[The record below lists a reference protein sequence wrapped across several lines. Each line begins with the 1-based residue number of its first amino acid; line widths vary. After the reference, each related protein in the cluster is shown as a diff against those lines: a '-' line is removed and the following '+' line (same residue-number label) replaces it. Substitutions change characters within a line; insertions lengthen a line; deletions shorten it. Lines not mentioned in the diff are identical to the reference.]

1 VFAALVICPD
11 EALLEA
17 ILRLAQQTGQV
28 LVAKTLDHYPAP
40 YELERLLSA
49 GAPDVLFVELTDAV
63 AAIGVARQT
72 RRVSPATATVGVG
85 GNWER
90 ETAGYREATGIC
102 ALLPV
107 PLSEGAFRDSLRR
120 AVHAVSGDLQP
131 GLFAFLPAKAGSGAT
146 VTALHVAGCLAEP
159 LGRRVVL
166 IEADLRSGVLQAVTQ
181 ASPESEIQTVLANP
195 GSLTRAQWLRFVARK
210 HGVDLLLTNRLWK
223 GPAPEWIGYHHLLEF
238 VAAEYDFALVDL
250 PELVNDATR
259 EVVRRAQCVCIV
271 TTPELPALD
280 LARQRSAELL
290 ERGVGRD
297 RIQLIVT
304 RWHNSDPGPEH
315 FEKLLGHTVAAA
327 LSSDYPSLCKA
338 IQAGELVPSS
348 KALGKAYLTLAKAIA
363 GIDDPA
369 PPASVLARAR
379 SGLGALIGSW

>member
-1 VFAALVICPD
+1 MFAALVICPD
-11 EALLEA
+11 EALTEA

-28 LVAKTLDHYPAP
+28 LVARTLNHYPAP
-40 YELERLLSA
+40 YELERLLST

-63 AAIGVARQT
+63 AAMGVARQT
-72 RRVSPATATVGVG
+72 RRASPATATVGVG

-131 GLFAFLPAKAGSGAT
+131 GLFAFLPSKAGSGAS
-146 VTALHVAGCLAEP
+146 VTGLHVAGCLAGP

-166 IEADLRSGVLQAVTQ
+166 IEADLRSGVLQAISH
-181 ASPESEIQTVLANP
+181 ASPECDIQTVLANP
-195 GSLTRAQWLRFVARK
+195 GSLTRAQWLRFVSRR
-210 HGVDLLLTNRLWK
+210 HGVDLLLTNRMWK
-223 GPAPEWIGYHHLLEF
+223 GPAPEWVGYHHLLQF
-238 VAAEYDFALVDL
+238 VGVEYDFALVDL
-250 PELVNDATR
+250 PELVNDATK
-259 EVVRRAQCVCIV
+259 EVVRRAQRVYLV
-271 TTPELPALD
+271 TTPELPALE

-304 RWHNSDPGPEH
+304 RWHSSDSGPER
-315 FEKLLGHTVAAA
+315 FEELLGHSVAAA
-327 LSSDYPSLCKA
+327 LPSDYPSLYKA
-338 IQAGELVPSS
+338 MEAGELVPPS
-348 KALGKAYLTLAKAIA
+348 KALGKAYLALAKAMA
-363 GIDDPA
+363 GIDDPVA
-369 PPASVLARAR
+369 PASVLARAR